1 MYVTFV
7 PSGVT
12 IVPCI
17 GYSCNIYFSIFIF
30 IQQRV
35 EIKIQYTHIFKGNNL
50 LY

>member
-7 PSGVT
+7 HSAVT
-12 IVPCI
+12 IVI
-17 GYSCNIYFSIFIF
+17 FFFIYLYF

-35 EIKIQYTHIFKGNNL
+35 EIKIQYTHILKGNNL